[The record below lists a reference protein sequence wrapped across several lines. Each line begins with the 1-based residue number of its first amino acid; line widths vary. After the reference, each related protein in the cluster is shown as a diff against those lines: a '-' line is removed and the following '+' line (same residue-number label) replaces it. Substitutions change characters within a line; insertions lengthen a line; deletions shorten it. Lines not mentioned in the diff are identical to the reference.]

1 MDLKKTARRMQQGL
15 AAKGVRVRI
24 NQYQHFSTEKNR
36 FSVKYVVAKE
46 EKKGERRY
54 KTILETYRM
63 VDVVKLLAKLL
74 EDTGGDA
81 E

>member
-1 MDLKKTARRMQQGL
+1 MDLKKTARKMQRGL

-24 NQYQHFSTEKNR
+24 NQYQHFSAEKNR
-36 FSVKYVVAKE
+36 FSVKYVVEKE

-54 KTILETYRM
+54 KTILKTYRM

-74 EDTGGDA
+74 EDADGDA